1 MIIQTKAGQNKQTYL
16 VAAIVV
22 PVALPPAVAAAVEVA
37 DSCTA
42 LTAATLL
49 ATPFLIVSREVELN
63 MVSFLPQLDS
73 TEGASLT
80 GGAFALIAG
89 AAEVAVEEVV
99 LEAAAGA
106 LVAAAAAVTAV
117 LSRVGTGL
125 ALRDATLPL
134 LLFPPSTT
142 LLLLVLGLVGSKAVL
157 LGLLLPL
164 VVKYEV
170 TDSKAEVSGR

>member
-1 MIIQTKAGQNKQTYL
+1 ML
-16 VAAIVV
+16 AAAFA
-22 PVALPPAVAAAVEVA
+22 PVLAAAVVVA

-63 MVSFLPQLDS
+63 MVSFLPQLDK

-80 GGAFALIAG
+80 GAAFALAVAAAG
-89 AAEVAVEEVV
+89 AVEVAL

-106 LVAAAAAVTAV
+106 LEATEAAAAVTAG
-117 LSRVGTGL
+117 LSRIGTGL
-125 ALRDATLPL
+125 VLRDATLPL
-134 LLFPPSTT
+134 LFPPSIT
-142 LLLLVLGLVGSKAVL
+142 LLLLELMLAGSKTVL

-170 TDSKAEVSGR
+170 TDSKAEVSGRKLTNESRLVGPAIEIKQ